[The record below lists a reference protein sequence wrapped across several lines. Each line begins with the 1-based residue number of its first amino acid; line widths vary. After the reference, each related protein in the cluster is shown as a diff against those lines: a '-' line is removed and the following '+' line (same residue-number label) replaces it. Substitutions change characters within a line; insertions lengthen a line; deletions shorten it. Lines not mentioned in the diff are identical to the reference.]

1 MSLCMDLYVR
11 AFFSLAA
18 VRFRFGQHGYDNKQF
33 CREFRVSSEYYIP
46 ELFYDCLWT
55 QSDYE
60 GTPFT
65 FEYEAESV
73 GRSEAR
79 RFVTLLP
86 FYKDIGMCNCKTTIL
101 YLMFIGPCIIAI
113 VDE

>member
-1 MSLCMDLYVR
+1 MDLYIR
-11 AFFSLAA
+11 TFCFLAA
-18 VRFRFGQHGYDNKQF
+18 LRFRFRQHGYDKKQF

-55 QSDYE
+55 KSEYE

-73 GRSEAR
+73 RHTEVR
-79 RFVTLLP
+79 RYVTLLP
-86 FYKDIGMCNCKTTIL
+86 FYKDIGMCKCRTTIL
-101 YLMFIGPCIIAI
+101 YVYHHCHHPAASTHLAC
-113 VDE
+113 